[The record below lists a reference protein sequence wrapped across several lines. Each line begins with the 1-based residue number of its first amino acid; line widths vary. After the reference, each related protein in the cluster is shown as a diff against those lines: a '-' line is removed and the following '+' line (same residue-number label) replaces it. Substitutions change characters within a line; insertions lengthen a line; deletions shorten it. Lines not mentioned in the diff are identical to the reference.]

1 MCVRKNSLYA
11 SLPLPSIPT
20 ALPPSPRTEKVHAF
34 SDCHIYEYDFSKI
47 SNNYNGFTTSENA
60 LTFTIPAYKD
70 KRSAARDG
78 DNGVSEFLMTATV
91 LQHLRLH
98 LRLLSPHTGKVPA
111 QPGIGVS
118 LSRPGT
124 SNSIENR

>member
-1 MCVRKNSLYA
+1 MLS
-11 SLPLPSIPT
+11 
-20 ALPPSPRTEKVHAF
+20 
-34 SDCHIYEYDFSKI
+34 YDFSEI
-47 SNNYNGFTTSENA
+47 SCDIY
-60 LTFTIPAYKD
+60 
-70 KRSAARDG
+70 
-78 DNGVSEFLMTATV
+78 NGVSEFLMTAAV
-91 LQHLRLH
+91 LQHLRLR

>member
-1 MCVRKNSLYA
+1 MCVRKNSLYIG
-11 SLPLPSIPT
+11 LPLPSIPT
-20 ALPPSPRTEKVHAF
+20 ELPPSPCSEKVHAF

-78 DNGVSEFLMTATV
+78 DNGVSGISNDYNGFTTSEIAPYVHFPRA
-91 LQHLRLH
+91 R
-98 LRLLSPHTGKVPA
+98 GKYRR
-111 QPGIGVS
+111 
-118 LSRPGT
+118 SRG
-124 SNSIENR
+124 